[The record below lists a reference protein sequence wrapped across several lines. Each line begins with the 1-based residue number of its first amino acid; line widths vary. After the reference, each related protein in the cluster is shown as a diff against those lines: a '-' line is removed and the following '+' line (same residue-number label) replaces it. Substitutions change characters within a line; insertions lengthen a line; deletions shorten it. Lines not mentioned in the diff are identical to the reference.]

1 MIEDFAADA
10 KARSQRG
17 AQALAQGA
25 RELADIYRACF
36 ASEAGAKVLADLQRC
51 YGGSTTGEARRTTEQ
66 RTAQRDVLM
75 RIEDLVTL
83 GATEPGAAIAQLA
96 GDPEIATA
104 LLNPW
109 SDR

>member
-36 ASEAGAKVLADLQRC
+36 ASEAGAKVLADLQR
-51 YGGSTTGEARRTTEQ
+51 TTGEARRTTEQ

>member
-1 MIEDFAADA
+1 
-10 KARSQRG
+10 
-17 AQALAQGA
+17 
-25 RELADIYRACF
+25 
-36 ASEAGAKVLADLQRC
+36 
-51 YGGSTTGEARRTTEQ
+51 
-66 RTAQRDVLM
+66 M